1 MLHDFR
7 RSAAR
12 NLVRAGVPE
21 HVAMAVTGHKTRAIF
36 DRYNIVNEADLRE
49 ADSKVGA
56 YVRER
61 ATDENGHNSGTVGRK
76 VVSLQEATKA

>member
-1 MLHDFR
+1 MG
-7 RSAAR
+7 RSWFPAR
-12 NLVRAGVPE
+12 HRAVALVPE
-21 HVAMAVTGHKTRAIF
+21 RVAMAVTGHKTRAIF

-61 ATDENGHNSGTVGRK
+61 ATDEHGHSSGTVGRK
-76 VVSLQEATKA
+76 VISLQEAAKD